1 MELQIS
7 HSVCAKV
14 SKEGI
19 LQSKKGDNGKKPE
32 TVEGVERPAIKSQE
46 KKEKNEKEKIAREWK
61 QKKGPPRASQESVGK
76 SLDGV
81 LNDIEQMQRSQMIE
95 SEKFS

>member
-46 KKEKNEKEKIAREWK
+46 EKEQKEKEEKAREGRHEK
-61 QKKGPPRASQESVGK
+61 ARRDRARRVSRKLRGSPQ
-76 SLDGV
+76 
-81 LNDIEQMQRSQMIE
+81 
-95 SEKFS
+95 